1 MVKIMKIGILTF
13 HKAINYGSVLQT
25 WSLQEFLKSE
35 GHDVEIIDY
44 EPGAWKSIYGTFNK
58 IKGFTN
64 LKRNLKLLPLS
75 YFYIKKSKNFE
86 NFRNEYLNLSVNK
99 YYIGSD
105 FSSFSEKYDCIICGS
120 DQIWNIKIADCDPIY
135 FLPNL
140 KIKKKIAYAVSVG
153 NSDFV
158 DIDNSEQLKKWI
170 LDFDHI
176 TVREQKTI
184 EKLCNFTKINVATYC
199 ALDPTLLH
207 TKEVFDKIISKRIV
221 KEDYIFLYNIWN
233 DNDGFR
239 IAKEI
244 SKQKGLPVYTVLSVR
259 NLRLAIRIKN
269 NNIKILFIK
278 SSPSHY
284 LSLIK
289 HASFVITD
297 SFHGTAFS
305 VIFEK
310 QFICVNYRKED
321 YSLKNDVRLNNILGY
336 FNLQNRYMSV
346 EQALKFDTNNNI
358 DYEDVTPSRLRLA
371 KESKD
376 ILIQQLK

>member
-1 MVKIMKIGILTF
+1 MKIGILTF

-35 GHDVEIIDY
+35 GHIVEIIDY
-44 EPGAWKSIYGTFNK
+44 EPGAWKRIYGSFNK
-58 IKGFTN
+58 AKGIRDI
-64 LKRNLKLLPLS
+64 KRNFKLLPLS
-75 YFYIKKSKNFE
+75 YFYRKKSKNFV
-86 NFRNEYLNLSVNK
+86 NFRNKHLNLSVDN

-105 FSSFSEKYDCIICGS
+105 FSSLSEKYDCIICGS

-135 FLPNL
+135 FLPDL
-140 KIKKKIAYAVSVG
+140 KINKKIAYAVSVG

-158 DIDNSEQLKKWI
+158 DIENSEQLKKWI

-184 EKLCNFTKINVATYC
+184 EKLCDFTKTQVATC
-199 ALDPTLLH
+199 CTLDPTLLH

-233 DNDGFR
+233 ADDGFR
-239 IAKEI
+239 IAKSI
-244 SKQKGLPVYTVLSVR
+244 SKQKGLPVYTILSVR

-269 NNIKILFIK
+269 NNIKILLVN
-278 SSPSHY
+278 SSPSDY

-289 HASFVITD
+289 NSSFVITD

-305 VIFEK
+305 IIFEK
-310 QFICVNYRKED
+310 QFICVNYTKED
-321 YSLKNDVRLNNILGY
+321 NSLKNDVRLNNVLGY
-336 FNLQNRYMSV
+336 FHLQNRYMSV
-346 EQALKFDTNNNI
+346 EQALNFDTNNNI